1 MAYKEKPTN
10 VYPPNPLSDTFIKGP
25 EIDRQIRQSINASNV
40 IHHDYETVVVDSI
53 VLNEPFSRGSITGTF
68 TKTGKVIG
76 NVKPL
81 SPHKITVPVVGEKVF
96 VTEIDG
102 DFYYTD
108 IVNEKGVPNN
118 NIASPI
124 GNAIELDDFKT
135 KNQNAV
141 TIEPG
146 CILFEGR
153 TGQSICFSQTK
164 EQKPIIHI
172 RTNDAVDEQ
181 LEEPNLQDDDSSIY
195 LTSDGMEGTFDG
207 NPITGKNVIIQSDN
221 ILINGRKKVRISSS
235 KKRDIEIKAG
245 KGIILNPGEKQTIK
259 MGDQR
264 APMLP
269 TVNGQKLL
277 EFQTSILGILTGIN
291 NILVSISA
299 GPAALPKIANDAR
312 KLVNDVKTVKDSILK
327 LEFLNFEV
335 MTADPNFKIPER
347 PEIPEVPKIPKTDFK
362 VPELPEI
369 PSTPDI
375 KKLSVED
382 QLKNLKQ

>member
-40 IHHDYETVVVDSI
+40 IHHDYETVIVDSVI
-53 VLNEPFSRGSITGTF
+53 LNEPFGRGSITGTF
-68 TKTGKVIG
+68 TKTGKIVG

-108 IVNEKGVPNN
+108 ILNEKGIPNN
-118 NIASPI
+118 NIASTI
-124 GNAIELDDFKT
+124 GNAIELEDFKT

-195 LTSDGMEGTFDG
+195 LTSDGMDGTFDG

-235 KKRDIEIKAG
+235 KKRDIEIAAG

-259 MGDQR
+259 MGDPR

-269 TVNGQKLL
+269 TVNGQKML
-277 EFQTSILGILTGIN
+277 EFQQSILGVLTGIQS
-291 NILVSISA
+291 ILVSVGSQNFPKVALDA
-299 GPAALPKIANDAR
+299 GN
-312 KLVNDVKTVKDSILK
+312 LVKDVNTVKDIITK

-335 MTADPNFKIPER
+335 MTADPNFKIPEK
-347 PEIPEVPKIPKTDFK
+347 PQIPEVPKIPKTDFK

-382 QLKNLKQ
+382 KLKNLKK